1 MSDCPSRIPGSGKEL
16 SSYEKLIGLE
26 RMKLVKNG
34 KGKKLEVV
42 RTNSGNLR
50 FVILDRVEVKGG

>member
-1 MSDCPSRIPGSGKEL
+1 MSDRPSRIPGSGTEL
-16 SSYEKLIGLE
+16 TQYEQLIGLE

-34 KGKKLEVV
+34 KGKRLEVI
-42 RTNSGNLR
+42 RSNSGNLR